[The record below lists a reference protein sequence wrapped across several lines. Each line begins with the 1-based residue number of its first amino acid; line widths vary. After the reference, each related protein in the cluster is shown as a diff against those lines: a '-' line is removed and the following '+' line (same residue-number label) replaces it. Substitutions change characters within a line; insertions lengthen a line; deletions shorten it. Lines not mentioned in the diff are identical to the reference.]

1 MHVIRLRFH
10 NRLLNRFCS
19 LKVLFFLFIT
29 YVKFHFIIKYPME
42 STSYLDS
49 DFFAG
54 KEDILFLIASHN
66 TDTLSYSHF
75 KEPIIT

>member
-1 MHVIRLRFH
+1 
-10 NRLLNRFCS
+10 
-19 LKVLFFLFIT
+19 
-29 YVKFHFIIKYPME
+29 ME